1 MLGTFTFFPKPPNK
15 SLWFSQL
22 KKQNST
28 DQTLKN
34 NLFDILVNKRD
45 IVILPPIVFRSA
57 EWDRK

>member
-1 MLGTFTFFPKPPNK
+1 AQF
-15 SLWFSQL
+15 

-34 NLFDILVNKRD
+34 NPFDILVNKRD
-45 IVILPPIVFRSA
+45 IVILPPTIFRSA